1 MADVDDQIIVIGVD
15 QTVVESELEVAIVVI
30 ANDEL
35 RVAFECVV
43 ITELLEGN
51 RGSLGDKDGMVPA
64 VLRELS
70 SSDGAEDVAV
80 LIYQEKA
87 VLQTGVGGRDVEID
101 PEPSGGSFSDG
112 EGIVAVE
119 EKRTGIKSLGNCA
132 IRGIRVVIGTR
143 AAARR

>member
-1 MADVDDQIIVIGVD
+1 M
-15 QTVVESELEVAIVVI
+15 
-30 ANDEL
+30 
-35 RVAFECVV
+35 V

-87 VLQTGVGGRDVEID
+87 VLHTGVGGRDVEVD
-101 PEPSGGSFSDG
+101 PEPRGGSFSDG
-112 EGIVAVE
+112 EGIIAVE
-119 EKRTGIKSLGNCA
+119 EKRAGIRSLGNCV
-132 IRGIRVVIGTR
+132 IRGIRVVIGARGVVRGAGVVTR
-143 AAARR
+143 RRGTDAGVVGDRGADQGCGIIASAVLNSIGVVGA